1 MLSYDIMDLDLFEIA
16 KVRDSTGSYLPHNKV
31 GFISIFLRWAIIN
44 INNCNENIILSV
56 LIPASKF

>member
-1 MLSYDIMDLDLFEIA
+1 MDLDLFEIA

-31 GFISIFLRWAIIN
+31 GFISIFLRWAIIS